1 MPTERATLTP
11 LDDPTVLVLPK
22 RKTRSLQVDAEEVVI
37 SVLKRLS
44 QDLSDRSE
52 WMENQLRRY
61 AKYKGWQETKSWQFE
76 DASNANIPIIMY
88 TCQRVEDS
96 LCNAVISQRPIM
108 QAKAMQRVNAPREK
122 RVDHLLDHEF
132 FVQAN
137 AERLLSD
144 AIHNFVVD
152 GTVHV
157 MIPWVRGERTV
168 RLFDRAP
175 GPPHGTDLLAYLY
188 GHFITLYGEST
199 TIASRKDH
207 HFVLDSPEGKV
218 EVQVYEGADGDLEIV
233 EQRELR
239 IDHLGLSV
247 EDLEDIVVPSNCT
260 NPQPPT
266 ESNPR
271 GAHHVVRLCTASL
284 DTIRVRQKQD
294 IYDLLT
300 KDDVD
305 TIATW
310 TDQLGTDETSQP
322 KEQKDDM
329 EGVETQTPLATH
341 GTVRVLEVYD
351 RWDVDGDG
359 LEEDVVFHIVCNGGM
374 SDGRLA
380 RARYLTEI
388 IPPGPQGARRPI
400 EKFNLFPDTNRY
412 YCPSMPEQVEGMS
425 DLMNMFFNFGA
436 DAGVLSN
443 MPFFFYRAASGLKPE
458 IMKLNPGEGYPLD
471 DPKADVYF
479 PQLPNAQGTWVFN
492 IIAMCNQFLEKLSM
506 QSQLSFGGVPQGK
519 SAALRTTDNMQA
531 VLQQG
536 DVRIERVLRRLF
548 EGLSCVWDQGLALCQ
563 RYLPPSTEY
572 RIMGVP
578 TKDEAFDTI
587 EDRKEI
593 AGQFTFQWR
602 ATMTN
607 TNPMMQQQTA
617 LSLVQILSSP
627 FLLQMGI
634 VGPEEVYRAIRRY
647 VETLEE
653 ANSDQYL
660 KRPAGVSSA
669 PKITAEQAISMLL
682 NSRPPSEVNPVEP
695 IDEHAKKLGAFM
707 QSDQFGM
714 LSAQQVA
721 MFGEYLRQVSE
732 KAAMVQQQAQ
742 QMALAQQFQQQL
754 GGGNG
759 QPGAPSGGPSPEAT
773 TMSPASPLEAAGGQ
787 GGMG

>member
-1 MPTERATLTP
+1 MSTNEL
-11 LDDPTVLVLPK
+11 LDDPTILILPK
-22 RKTRSLQVDAEEVVI
+22 RKTRSVQVDAEEVVA

-44 QDLSDRSE
+44 NDLSDRSE

-61 AKYKGWQETKSWQFE
+61 AKYKGWTETKAWQFE
-76 DASNANIPIIMY
+76 DASHAHIPIIMY
-88 TCQRVEDS
+88 TCQRIEDS

-108 QAKAMQRVNAPREK
+108 QAKALQRQNAPQEK

-137 AERLLSD
+137 AERLLGD
-144 AIHNFVVD
+144 LVHNFVVD

-157 MIPWVRGERTV
+157 MIPWVRGQRTV

-175 GPPHGTDLLAYLY
+175 GPPPGTDLLAYLY
-188 GHFITLYGEST
+188 GQFIALYGEAT
-199 TIASRKDH
+199 TIVSRKDH
-207 HFVLDSPEGKV
+207 RFVLQSPEGKV
-218 EVQVYEGADGDLEIV
+218 EVEVYEGADGDLEIV

-247 EDLEDIVVPSNCT
+247 EDLEDIVVPSDCT
-260 NPQPPT
+260 NPQPPS

-271 GAHHVVRLCTASL
+271 GAHHVTRLCTASL
-284 DTIRVRQKQD
+284 DTIRARQKQE

-300 KDDVD
+300 TDDLD

-310 TDQLGTDETSQP
+310 TDQVGTDETSQP
-322 KEQKDDM
+322 KEQKDEM

-341 GTVRVLEVYD
+341 GTVRILEVYD

-374 SDGRLA
+374 SEGRLA

-412 YCPSMPEQVEGMS
+412 YCPSMPEQIEGMS
-425 DLMNMFFNFGA
+425 DLINLFFNFGA
-436 DAGVLSN
+436 DSGVLSN
-443 MPFFFYRAASGLKPE
+443 MPFFFYRAASGLKAD

-471 DPKADVYF
+471 DPRTDVYF
-479 PQLPNAQGTWVFN
+479 PQLPNAQGAWVMN
-492 IIAMCNQFLEKLSM
+492 TIAMCNQFLEKLSM

-548 EGLSCVWDQGLALCQ
+548 EGLSRVWDQGLALCQ

-572 RIMGVP
+572 RIMGVA
-578 TKDEAFDTI
+578 KEEEAFDRI

-634 VGPEEVYRAIRRY
+634 VGPEEVYRAVRRY

-669 PKITAEQAISMLL
+669 MKLTAEQVVSMIL
-682 NSRPPSEVNPVEP
+682 SGRAPTEVNAAEP
-695 IDEHAKKLGAFM
+695 IEEHAKTLGTFM

-714 LSAQQVA
+714 LDTQQVTLFRDYLKLVGEA
-721 MFGEYLRQVSE
+721 MARQ
-732 KAAMVQQQAQ
+732 QQQAQ
-742 QMALAQQFQQQL
+742 QMQLAQQFQQQL
-754 GGGNG
+754 GGGDG
-759 QPGAPSGGPSPEAT
+759 QPGAPPSGPPSPAAT
-773 TMSPASPLEAAGGQ
+773 SMSMASPAEAGQ
-787 GGMG
+787 MPQGMM